1 MHRRTWFRKHYA
13 REQLNSGV
21 MICRRCHQGIHQ
33 RYDEMTLG
41 KHFNNVEKLVSDP
54 ALAEHFAW
62 VAKQRERL

>member
-1 MHRRTWFRKHYA
+1 MHRRTWFRKHYT

-21 MICRRCHQGIHQ
+21 MICRRCHHGIHQ

-41 KHFNNVEKLVSDP
+41 KHFNSAEKLLSDP

-62 VAKQRERL
+62 VTKQRERL